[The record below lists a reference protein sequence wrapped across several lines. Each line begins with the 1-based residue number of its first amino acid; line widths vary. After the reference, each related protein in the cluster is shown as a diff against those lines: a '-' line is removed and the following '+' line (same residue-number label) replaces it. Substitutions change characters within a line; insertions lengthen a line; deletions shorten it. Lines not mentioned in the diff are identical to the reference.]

1 MTNLT
6 AASQELFRR
15 GPDECFE
22 TLDALHDFCRRGRDE
37 SRDIWQKPD
46 EIKLSDKMSLLIG
59 EQPSR
64 LLNDWSFSQV
74 CRMAGVSKD
83 TINRLSPRTAS
94 LALDETL
101 PRLDKPQPLLTT
113 KYLSHGMTSP
123 CGIRMLCPTR
133 SRKRMS
139 WPNSHRLRA
148 AIWPSFTPTSICMGI
163 RRPSQRLPRPCAS
176 RHRR

>member
-1 MTNLT
+1 M
-6 AASQELFRR
+6 FRR
-15 GPDECFE
+15 GPDECFG

-101 PRLDKPQPLLTT
+101 PRLSSRCNCSRRIISCDQCMAWLTPGC
-113 KYLSHGMTSP
+113 GMPSCSMRCVTWRRISLRRKSAATGARA
-123 CGIRMLCPTR
+123 CIAVSKTCSR
-133 SRKRMS
+133 S
-139 WPNSHRLRA
+139 
-148 AIWPSFTPTSICMGI
+148 
-163 RRPSQRLPRPCAS
+163 
-176 RHRR
+176 